1 MERKSKKTERLRP
14 EVGPG
19 ATLDGLSLPQQD
31 DSSEPAAVQ
40 KHQAALEA
48 IHVIMEPCFTMIMN
62 ECDATQ

>member
-1 MERKSKKTERLRP
+1 MERKSRKTERLRP

-40 KHQAALEA
+40 KHQVALVAMHVKMEA
-48 IHVIMEPCFTMIMN
+48 YNAIYWN
-62 ECDATQ
+62 E